1 MKNNLTLALLLA
13 ACLAAPAAAQD
24 AAPSGDPMAGTGP
37 FSNPEFQDMLE
48 TSDGYLNAQ
57 NTMKVRTDFSDFR
70 DSPVSAAPSLKNP
83 APAAAK
89 AAPAA
94 SAPAAARKPFL
105 PTSHYKV
112 TFAGESGPVGSYV
125 WPVGEGP
132 RKYAREYV
140 FLSVTPAA
148 KDYSALLGRLEKEC
162 GFRFA
167 GEKTYYYGNVRRT
180 VVLGWAPAANLLK
193 VVRLKGVREAA
204 VEKRGAVPLKTKVRL
219 TLKVPYQNSPNE
231 FVPGFLRRISAE
243 NGFSAEAWFRLP
255 QKEKDSKFSV
265 FDVSGS
271 LPVDMI
277 GELSRS
283 PFVASVEFRDSSL

>member
-13 ACLAAPAAAQD
+13 AFLAAPAPAQD
-24 AAPSGDPMAGTGP
+24 APSGGDPMAGTGP

-70 DSPVSAAPSLKNP
+70 DSPISSAPSLKNP

-89 AAPAA
+89 P
-94 SAPAAARKPFL
+94 APAAAQAAKPRQFL
-105 PTSHYKV
+105 PNGHYKV
-112 TFAGESGPVGSYV
+112 TFAGDSGPVGSYV

-132 RKYAREYV
+132 RRYAREYV
-140 FLSVTPAA
+140 FLSVTPASR
-148 KDYSALLGRLEKEC
+148 DYSALLTRLEKEC

-167 GEKTYYYGNVRRT
+167 GEKTFYYGDTRRT
-180 VVLGWAPAANLLK
+180 VILGWAPSASLLK
-193 VVRLKGVREAA
+193 VIRLKGVRSAA

-231 FVPGFLRRISAE
+231 FVPDFIRRISE
-243 NGFSAEAWFRLP
+243 QNGFTAEAWFRLP
-255 QKEKDSKFSV
+255 QREKDSKFSV

-271 LPVDMI
+271 MPVDMI
-277 GELSRS
+277 GDLSRS
-283 PFVASVEFRDSSL
+283 PFVAAVEFRDSSL